1 MTSPLYVPLAD
12 FTAGHFLS
20 VVSAV
25 VPVTN
30 ELVVRQVTINHMV
43 SVVPAV
49 TMPCVLNNFVHNCR

>member
-1 MTSPLYVPLAD
+1 MPLAD